1 MTSCLRADM
10 SSSDLRADRRL
21 LKALSGS
28 SLPASTADH
37 GAENSTVVVLAHKGL
52 GGRCPQHDMV
62 GISIANSDFRHTVED
77 SMHGLVKAALAER
90 SCTQGREMQPDLQ
103 LRQKTHFQ
111 AVGIGSL
118 FRPKESCSPCNIGAH
133 ASIALH
139 VTAVYAR
146 H

>member
-1 MTSCLRADM
+1 M

-37 GAENSTVVVLAHKGL
+37 GAENTTVVALTHKGP
-52 GGRCPQHDMV
+52 GGRCPQHDV
-62 GISIANSDFRHTVED
+62 ICISIANSDFRHTVKD

-90 SCTQGREMQPDLQ
+90 SCTQGREMQPGLQ
-103 LRQKTHFQ
+103 LRQQTHTQ
-111 AVGIGSL
+111 AVGVGSL
-118 FRPKESCSPCNIGAH
+118 VRPKESCSPCNIGAH
-133 ASIALH
+133 ASYALH
-139 VTAVYAR
+139 ASAVYAR